1 VSQAVE
7 HEALPARPAE
17 PASLVE
23 QAIAGDRRALARLV
37 TVLEAGG
44 TAAAAALRAVYPRA
58 GRAHVIGLTGPAGS
72 GKSTLAAALTRHY
85 RAAGE
90 RVAVLAVDPSS
101 PYSGGALLGDRV
113 RMPDLTSDL
122 EVFVRSMAAR
132 GAVGGLAIAV
142 TGVVAALDAAGYGRI
157 VLETVGAGQDEVAV
171 AQTAHTTVVVIV
183 PGLGDEVQALKAGLL
198 EVADVL
204 VVNKADRPGADQAR
218 AELTMLQSLAE
229 APAWQPPLVATIAT
243 RGEGVPALAD
253 AIAAHRAFLAASPE
267 GPRRAQKRA
276 RAAVL
281 ATAHAALAARL
292 DAAACAPAWQAAL
305 ADVAAHQR
313 SPVDVAAELL
323 AALGLGGEA

>member
-7 HEALPARPAE
+7 HDAVPARPAE
-17 PASLVE
+17 PANLVE

-37 TVLEAGG
+37 TVLESGG

-58 GRAHVIGLTGPAGS
+58 GRAQVIGLTGPAGS
-72 GKSTLAAALTRHY
+72 GKSTLAAALARHY

-113 RMPDLTSDL
+113 RMPDLTSDAGA
-122 EVFVRSMAAR
+122 FVRSMAAR
-132 GAVGGLAIAV
+132 GAGGGLAVAV
-142 TGVVAALDAAGYGRI
+142 TGVVATLDAAGYGRI

-171 AQTAHTTVVVIV
+171 AQAAHTTVVITV

-218 AELTMLQSLAE
+218 AELAMLQALAE
-229 APAWQPPLVATIAT
+229 APAWQPPVVATVAT

-267 GPRRAQKRA
+267 GPRRAQQRA

-281 ATAHAALAARL
+281 TTAHAALAARL
-292 DAAACAPAWQAAL
+292 DAAARAPVWQAAL
-305 ADVAAHQR
+305 ANVAAHQR
-313 SPVDVAAELL
+313 SPVDVASELL
-323 AALGLGGEA
+323 AALGLSEEA

>member
-1 VSQAVE
+1 
-7 HEALPARPAE
+7 
-17 PASLVE
+17 
-23 QAIAGDRRALARLV
+23 
-37 TVLEAGG
+37 
-44 TAAAAALRAVYPRA
+44 
-58 GRAHVIGLTGPAGS
+58 
-72 GKSTLAAALTRHY
+72 
-85 RAAGE
+85 
-90 RVAVLAVDPSS
+90 
-101 PYSGGALLGDRV
+101 
-113 RMPDLTSDL
+113 
-122 EVFVRSMAAR
+122 
-132 GAVGGLAIAV
+132 
-142 TGVVAALDAAGYGRI
+142 
-157 VLETVGAGQDEVAV
+157 
-171 AQTAHTTVVVIV
+171 
-183 PGLGDEVQALKAGLL
+183 
-198 EVADVL
+198 